1 MHEAIIVLT
10 KTRLQPHS
18 GSDVDKR
25 LCLLLKMQRTS
36 SGLPDA
42 SMCHGAFARAP
53 RGLKAPNAQRGV
65 QGRCWRWRSLARSKR
80 QKGRKNPKE
89 QEVQKLHLSA
99 EVLNSEWEEKVG
111 KDKVQKPVRL
121 RIQAQVRAIE
131 FS

>member
-1 MHEAIIVLT
+1 MARVRSR
-10 KTRLQPHS
+10 KPHS